1 MNIYQKNSFIG
12 TYVEYNDENTA
23 MKLLQNNQ
31 QYSLISVH
39 QKGIT
44 INNGKEQSNL
54 PWKKIRKILTRL
66 TSFLSRLGS

>member
-54 PWKKIRKILTRL
+54 P
-66 TSFLSRLGS
+66 